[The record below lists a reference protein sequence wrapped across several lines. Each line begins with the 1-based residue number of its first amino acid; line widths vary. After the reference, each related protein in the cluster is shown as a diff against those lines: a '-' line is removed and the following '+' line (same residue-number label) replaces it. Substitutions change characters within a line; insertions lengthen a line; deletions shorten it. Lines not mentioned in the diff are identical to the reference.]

1 MATIT
6 LQQYANL
13 KNASIDDILT
23 YASRKGLF
31 FPKDPEHVINDSE
44 LSRLEPSNS
53 SVNSSVSPYEES
65 NAFTFEKFLD
75 QNYAEANKGK
85 MFKATASKILMVYT
99 FSLMDI

>member
-65 NAFTFEKFLD
+65 NAFTFVEVPRPELCRS
-75 QNYAEANKGK
+75 Q
-85 MFKATASKILMVYT
+85 
-99 FSLMDI
+99 